1 MNIFPGKMV
10 LYIWR
15 PGQVRARQ
23 SESAA
28 MITRINPDGTVNL
41 KIEPDG
47 TPDPVFQNNIAMRS
61 DAVQSHC
68 WKPNAD
74 DVERDE
80 LIEHIA
86 DLERRLVHQE
96 GGAVSPV
103 ARQSDRKSRKA
114 A

>member
-28 MITRINPDGTVNL
+28 MITRVNPDGTVNL
-41 KIEPDG
+41 SVYPDG
-47 TPDPVFQNNIAMRS
+47 TPDALFLRNVAAMS
-61 DAVQSHC
+61 EAVQSHC
-68 WKPNAD
+68 WHPNPD
-74 DVERDE
+74 DE
-80 LIEHIA
+80 LLQREQIEVTRA
-86 DLERRLVHQE
+86 VENLV
-96 GGAVSPV
+96 S
-103 ARQSDRKSRKA
+103 RKRKSA

>member
-28 MITRINPDGTVNL
+28 MITRVNPDGTVNL
-41 KIEPDG
+41 SVYPDG
-47 TPDPVFQNNIAMRS
+47 TPDALFLRNVAVMS
-61 DAVQSHC
+61 EAVQCHC
-68 WKPNAD
+68 WKPNPD
-74 DVERDE
+74 DEERE
-80 LIEHIA
+80 
-86 DLERRLVHQE
+86 
-96 GGAVSPV
+96 
-103 ARQSDRKSRKA
+103 RKSAANPAAAPTERKPRKA

>member
-28 MITRINPDGTVNL
+28 MITRVNPDGTVNL
-41 KIEPDG
+41 SVYPDG
-47 TPDPVFQNNIAMRS
+47 TPDPLYLKNVAAKS

-74 DVERDE
+74 DIEREALLARIDNLE
-80 LIEHIA
+80 EGLISAH
-86 DLERRLVHQE
+86 ERIKALGRP
-96 GGAVSPV
+96 S
-103 ARQSDRKSRKA
+103 SRKA